1 MVAGQGSIPFA
12 VRLLNGT
19 VNILAVC
26 EIESMPWDCTWM
38 APVNIYS
45 PTDYADKS
53 TTTPPAPAGGLGW
66 IGFCRG
72 AGEGQGQVQ
81 YLRCYQK
88 ITIDFPFS
96 TDDEDDDAEH
106 VIGWDWDWDWDC
118 LLMSYTSASTFW
130 VSEWVSK
137 YLLSFVRNS
146 HPPSHPPL
154 SIPAPFNCPSSHIHT
169 QCGAT

>member
-66 IGFCRG
+66 IGMGFVEELEKDRDRFNT
-72 AGEGQGQVQ
+72 
-81 YLRCYQK
+81 Y
-88 ITIDFPFS
+88 D
-96 TDDEDDDAEH
+96 
-106 VIGWDWDWDWDC
+106 VIKK
-118 LLMSYTSASTFW
+118 L
-130 VSEWVSK
+130 
-137 YLLSFVRNS
+137 
-146 HPPSHPPL
+146 P
-154 SIPAPFNCPSSHIHT
+154 
-169 QCGAT
+169 